1 MTAKILDGKILAS
14 RLKGALKKEVDEL
27 KKKTSRVP
35 VLAVIR
41 VGQDPAALTYGASQ
55 KKTSEALGI
64 DFHVHELPGHSKLS
78 EIVKTIHQLNADKNV
93 SGIMI
98 HKPLPADVD
107 EHVVFNEIDP
117 FKDVEGMH
125 ESNLGK
131 LISGPTKIIPCTAA
145 SAMAHIRSTGVKIR
159 GREAVIIGRSEIV
172 GKPLALL
179 LLQESATVTICHT
192 GTQEAGTLE
201 SHVRRADIVVAA
213 VGKPNF
219 IKGEWIKEGAIVIDV
234 GINKTPEGLVG
245 DVEYQEASKHAAF
258 ITPVPGGVGP
268 VTSVILMKNTI
279 EAFKIQL
286 SKL

>member
-14 RLKGALKKEVDEL
+14 RLKDALKKEVDEL

-41 VGQDPAALTYGASQ
+41 VGQDPAALAYGASQ

-64 DFHVHELPGHSKLS
+64 DFHVHQLPGHSKLS

-107 EHVVFNEIDP
+107 EHVVFNEMDP
-117 FKDVEGMH
+117 LKDVEGMH

-131 LISGPTKIIPCTAA
+131 LISGSTKILPCTAA
-145 SAMAHIRSTGVKIR
+145 SVMEHIRSTGVKIR

-192 GTQEAGTLE
+192 GTQEAGTLQ

-268 VTSVILMKNTI
+268 VTAVILMKNTI
-279 EAFKIQL
+279 EAFKIQHNI
-286 SKL
+286 